1 MTPLSVSCALFYIRH
16 RYFHSGTETVQDDD
30 PLLFS
35 TLTVFLKLFKFSE
48 NTSLA
53 KWNVSVLVI
62 SVHLCVSSM
71 WIWNVGTIHL
81 SNHSIVFLGLHEL
94 IILQFEVWF
103 FFVDDE
109 LLMLLCSED
118 TALQH
123 SLHTIYSWLT
133 YLVLRLMHFQ
143 TTDRT
148 SWNDLFTLCCA
159 KNEFCSINVSFIVVL
174 LFQRSLWNL
183 KMHDAS
189 NS

>member
-1 MTPLSVSCALFYIRH
+1 MTPLSVSSALFYIRH
-16 RYFHSGTETVQDDD
+16 RFFHSGTETVQGDD
-30 PLLFS
+30 PLLSS

-71 WIWNVGTIHL
+71 WIWNVGTIHV
-81 SNHSIVFLGLHEL
+81 SNHFIVFLGLHEF
-94 IILQFEVWF
+94 IILQFEVCVFLWMNEL
-103 FFVDDE
+103 FV
-109 LLMLLCSED
+109 LLCSED

-133 YLVLRLMHFQ
+133 YLVLSLMHFQ

-148 SWNDLFTLCCA
+148 SRDDLFTCA
-159 KNEFCSINVSFIVVL
+159 KHEFCSINVSFIVVL
-174 LFQRSLWNL
+174 LFQRSRWNL

>member
-30 PLLFS
+30 PLFSS

-103 FFVDDE
+103 FFCGWWVIYAS
-109 LLMLLCSED
+109 LQRGHSS
-118 TALQH
+118 TALFAYDLLLVNIPCAKSNAFPNNRSKVKKRSVH
-123 SLHTIYSWLT
+123 
-133 YLVLRLMHFQ
+133 LVLCQ
-143 TTDRT
+143 T
-148 SWNDLFTLCCA
+148 WILFHKCVFYCSVTLPE
-159 KNEFCSINVSFIVVL
+159 KSVE
-174 LFQRSLWNL
+174 L
-183 KMHDAS
+183 KDAWCK
-189 NS
+189 

>member
-81 SNHSIVFLGLHEL
+81 SNHSIVFLG
-94 IILQFEVWF
+94 INYITVWSVVFFCGWWVIYASLQRGH
-103 FFVDDE
+103 
-109 LLMLLCSED
+109 SS
-118 TALQH
+118 TALFAYDLLLVNIPCATSNAFPNNRSNVMKRSVH
-123 SLHTIYSWLT
+123 
-133 YLVLRLMHFQ
+133 LVLCQ
-143 TTDRT
+143 K
-148 SWNDLFTLCCA
+148 WILFHKCVFYCSVTLPE
-159 KNEFCSINVSFIVVL
+159 KSVE
-174 LFQRSLWNL
+174 L
-183 KMHDAS
+183 KDAWCK
-189 NS
+189 

>member
-81 SNHSIVFLGLHEL
+81 SNHSIVFLG
-94 IILQFEVWF
+94 INYITVWNVV

-109 LLMLLCSED
+109 LFMLLCSED

-159 KNEFCSINVSFIVVL
+159 KNEFCSIKVSFIVVL

>member
-1 MTPLSVSCALFYIRH
+1 MTPLSVSSALFYIRH

-30 PLLFS
+30 PLLS
-35 TLTVFLKLFKFSE
+35 SMLTVFLKLFKFSE

-103 FFVDDE
+103 FVDDE
-109 LLMLLCSED
+109 LFMLLCSED

-133 YLVLRLMHFQ
+133 YLVLSLMHFQ

-148 SWNDLFTLCCA
+148 SRNDLFTLCCT
-159 KNEFCSINVSFIVVL
+159 KHEFCSINVSFIVVL

-183 KMHDAS
+183 KMHDGK
-189 NS
+189 

>member
-1 MTPLSVSCALFYIRH
+1 MHEWRIWITLAAKYSTAMTPLSVSCALFYIRH

-81 SNHSIVFLGLHEL
+81 SNHSIVFLGINYITVIL
-94 IILQFEVWF
+94 IILQFEMWF
-103 FFVDDE
+103 F
-109 LLMLLCSED
+109 LWMMSYLCFFAAR
-118 TALQH
+118 TQL
-123 SLHTIYSWLT
+123 YS
-133 YLVLRLMHFQ
+133 
-143 TTDRT
+143 
-148 SWNDLFTLCCA
+148 TLCIR
-159 KNEFCSINVSFIVVL
+159 FTPG
-174 LFQRSLWNL
+174 
-183 KMHDAS
+183 
-189 NS
+189 